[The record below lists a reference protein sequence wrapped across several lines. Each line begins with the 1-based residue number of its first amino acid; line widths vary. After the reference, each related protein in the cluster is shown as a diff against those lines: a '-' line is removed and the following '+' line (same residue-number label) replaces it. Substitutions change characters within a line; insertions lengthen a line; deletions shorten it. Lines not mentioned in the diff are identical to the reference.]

1 MFNNFKDNPIAAA
14 YVAMYEKQTPVDE
27 LEEATDLSKVSTDK
41 LQSMWDSHK
50 DEERPS
56 PALAAQLKRISAE
69 LAQRKKS
76 NMKERADWVPEE
88 ISDEGVADFMGAAAA
103 AAKKGDK
110 TFKFGDKEYKVTMKK
125 STADAI
131 DEEYSPQEIKQAI
144 GIAADKRYAGGN
156 MTGATSAIEK
166 LKAGLSDHPQVK
178 AVLKSKNEQ
187 SVDESLRQELAAM
200 GAKATEIEKYANEKG
215 GIDKADM
222 LKVSKFLGQG
232 NMKAAVDYAKTL
244 DTDPRD
250 WLLTKMGVTK

>member
-1 MFNNFKDNPIAAA
+1 MFNNALNFKDNPIAAA
-14 YVAMYEKQTPVDE
+14 YVAMYEKQTLVDE

-41 LQSMWDSHK
+41 LKSMWDSHK

-69 LAQRKKS
+69 LSKRGKL
-76 NMKERADWVPEE
+76 KERADWVPEE

-131 DEEYSPQEIKQAI
+131 D
-144 GIAADKRYAGGN
+144 
-156 MTGATSAIEK
+156 
-166 LKAGLSDHPQVK
+166 
-178 AVLKSKNEQ
+178 EQ

-250 WLLTKMGVTK
+250 WLLTKIGVNK

>member
-187 SVDESLRQELAAM
+187 VAPDAAAM

-222 LKVSKFLGQG
+222 LKVAKFLGQG

-250 WLLTKMGVTK
+250 WLLTKIGVNK

>member
-1 MFNNFKDNPIAAA
+1 
-14 YVAMYEKQTPVDE
+14 
-27 LEEATDLSKVSTDK
+27 
-41 LQSMWDSHK
+41 
-50 DEERPS
+50 
-56 PALAAQLKRISAE
+56 
-69 LAQRKKS
+69 
-76 NMKERADWVPEE
+76 
-88 ISDEGVADFMGAAAA
+88 
-103 AAKKGDK
+103 
-110 TFKFGDKEYKVTMKK
+110 
-125 STADAI
+125 
-131 DEEYSPQEIKQAI
+131 
-144 GIAADKRYAGGN
+144 